1 MSLSSASYIAPLVL
15 LNLAFVVVIALRIR
29 QVGWRYWETIF
40 LGAQD
45 FLLYA
50 LSVVLMLAMHDSG
63 VLLHWPKWLSAA
75 LLAPLAASA
84 TVLFREAGFSAHY
97 ALTANPVPKPV
108 RSRSWLGWGLFGLA
122 WGFFNAWG
130 VLQGNSVVI
139 EWFFS
144 LYGTII
150 LAGAAAELYKIN
162 RTVVKRE
169 EK

>member
-84 TVLFREAGFSAHY
+84 TVLFREAGFSALMLLLQTPFLSQF
-97 ALTANPVPKPV
+97 ALAAGLVGDF
-108 RSRSWLGWGLFGLA
+108 LGWRG
-122 WGFFNAWG
+122 GFLMPG
-130 VLQGNSVVI
+130 VCSK
-139 EWFFS
+139 
-144 LYGTII
+144 GT
-150 LAGAAAELYKIN
+150 
-162 RTVVKRE
+162 R
-169 EK
+169 